1 MSVFDSDNNDSE
13 LVNLER
19 SLRPQNFEQV
29 IGRDKEK
36 EALQILIGAAK
47 KRNEAIDHILL
58 HGPPGLGKTSI
69 AHVIAH
75 EANATIYTTSG
86 PAIEKKG
93 DLVSILTNLEPKA
106 ILFIDEIHR
115 LRKPIEEVLYSAME
129 DNKVDII
136 IGKGPSA
143 RTLTLDLPDIS
154 IIGATTRV
162 GMLSSP
168 LRDRFGLDLRL
179 DYYNYE
185 ELTLLV
191 LQKAA
196 MLGAKI
202 TPDAAEAIAKR
213 ARRTPRIA
221 QRIFKRV
228 RDLAEVNSHDS
239 ITIDIVMAGLKMM
252 DIDEEGMDRLDRK
265 ILQAIYDKFKGGPV
279 GIRTLAST
287 LGEDLETIEDVYEPF
302 LLKEGYLIRTPKGRM
317 LSEKGLLIF
326 GKSLS

>member
-1 MSVFDSDNNDSE
+1 MDVFDPDNNDSE
-13 LVNLER
+13 LVSLEK
-19 SLRPQNFEQV
+19 SLRPQSFEQV

-69 AHVIAH
+69 AHVIAK
-75 EANATIYTTSG
+75 EANVTIYTTSG

-129 DNKVDII
+129 DSRVDII

-179 DYYNYE
+179 DYYSYE

-191 LQKAA
+191 LQKAG
-196 MLGAKI
+196 MLGTKI
-202 TPDAAEAIAKR
+202 TPEAAEAIARR

-228 RDLAEVNSHDS
+228 RDLAEVNSKALIDL
-239 ITIDIVMAGLKMM
+239 DIVLAGLKMM
-252 DIDEEGMDRLDRK
+252 DIDDEGMDRLDRK

-279 GIRTLAST
+279 GIRTLAGT

-302 LLKEGYLIRTPKGRM
+302 LLKEGYLIRTPRGRM

-326 GKSLS
+326 GKALS